1 MKRHKRLRAL
11 AVAGVVSVSVSV
23 VVGATIGLA
32 VSRAAARL
40 APKASATLAALRL
53 WLHVW
58 LHAVAVH
65 VTTAHLIEAA
75 AIAWLVFVLSLI
87 LLVRSRPNQAQVPRV
102 DVSNATG
109 TSTVIRQQQRA
120 LPPDMNRQLED
131 DGAQ

>member
-11 AVAGVVSVSVSV
+11 AVAGVVSVSMA
-23 VVGATIGLA
+23 VGATIGLA
-32 VSRAAARL
+32 VPGAAARL
-40 APKASATLAALRL
+40 APKACATLAALRL
-53 WLHVW
+53 WLHAW
-58 LHAVAVH
+58 LHAVAVY

-109 TSTVIRQQQRA
+109 TSTVTRQQQRA
-120 LPPDMNRQLED
+120 LPPDMNRKLED
-131 DGAQ
+131 DGAR

>member
-11 AVAGVVSVSVSV
+11 AVAGVVSVSMA
-23 VVGATIGLA
+23 VGAAIGLA
-32 VSRAAARL
+32 VPGAAARL
-40 APKASATLAALRL
+40 APKARATLAALRL
-53 WLHVW
+53 WLHAW
-58 LHAVAVH
+58 LHAVAVY

-109 TSTVIRQQQRA
+109 TSTVTRQQQRA
-120 LPPDMNRQLED
+120 LPPDMNRKLED
-131 DGAQ
+131 DGAR